1 MSQTEV
7 ILTTLIPGLG
17 AEADIVKVRRGHAR
31 NFLIPRGMAHE
42 VTPGALRMTNSLKAR
57 RAEREARE
65 LNEAEELGR
74 RLSKAKLSFVLET
87 GESGKAFG
95 AVTAK
100 DIAEKLKAE
109 TGHEVDRHRVNLER
123 PIKESGDFVIDVRLH
138 SEVHAKLK
146 VSVTAKTAA
155 GSSDDEAS
163 EGRKPRTR
171 RASKPEAAESG
182 EASEG

>member
-7 ILTTLIPGLG
+7 ILTTLVPGLG

-95 AVTAK
+95 AVTSK
-100 DIAEKLKAE
+100 DIAEKLQAE
-109 TGHEVDRHRVNLER
+109 TGHEVDRHRIALER
-123 PIKESGDFVIDVRLH
+123 PIKESGDFTVDVRLH
-138 SEVHAKLK
+138 PEVHAKLK
-146 VSVTAKTAA
+146 VSVTANSAA
-155 GSSDDEAS
+155 PAGDADGDED
-163 EGRKPRTR
+163 GRKPRAR
-171 RASKPEAAESG
+171 RAPKKETADPAEA
-182 EASEG
+182 

>member
-7 ILTTLIPGLG
+7 ILTTLVPGLG

-87 GESGKAFG
+87 GESGKSFG

-109 TGHEVDRHRVNLER
+109 TGHEVDRHRISLER
-123 PIKESGDFVIDVRLH
+123 PLKESGDFTVDLRLH
-138 SEVHAKLK
+138 PEVHAKLK
-146 VSVTAKTAA
+146 VSVTAKTSSVPA
-155 GSSDDEAS
+155 GEEDDE
-163 EGRKPRTR
+163 EGRKPRAR
-171 RASKPEAAESG
+171 RAPKKEADESSD
-182 EASEG
+182 A

>member
-7 ILTTLIPGLG
+7 ILTTLVPGLG

-74 RLSKAKLSFVLET
+74 RLSKAKLSFTLET
-87 GESGKAFG
+87 GDSGKAFG

-100 DIAEKLKAE
+100 DIAEKLQAE
-109 TGHEVDRHRVNLER
+109 TGHEIDRHRIGLER
-123 PIKESGDFVIDVRLH
+123 PIKESGDFTVEVRLH
-138 SEVHAKLK
+138 PEVHAKLK
-146 VSVTAKTAA
+146 VSVTAKTLASA
-155 GSSDDEAS
+155 DDSDEGE
-163 EGRKPRTR
+163 EGRKPRAR
-171 RASKPEAAESG
+171 RAPRKEAGESAES
-182 EASEG
+182 

>member
-1 MSQTEV
+1 MPQTEV
-7 ILTTLIPGLG
+7 ILTTLVPGLG
-17 AEADIVKVRRGHAR
+17 AEADIVKVRRGYAR
-31 NFLIPRGMAHE
+31 NLLIPRGMAHE
-42 VTPGALRMTNSLKAR
+42 ITPGALRMTNSLKAR

-87 GESGKAFG
+87 GDSGKAFG

-109 TGHEVDRHRVNLER
+109 TGHEVDRHRIALER
-123 PIKESGDFVIDVRLH
+123 PIKESGDFTVDLRLH

-146 VSVTAKTAA
+146 ISVTAKTPAA
-155 GSSDDEAS
+155 TAEGAEDS
-163 EGRKPRTR
+163 EGRQSRVR
-171 RASKPEAAESG
+171 RAPKKETAESG
-182 EASEG
+182 EA

>member
-7 ILTTLIPGLG
+7 ILTTLVPGLG

-87 GESGKAFG
+87 GDSGKAFG

-100 DIAEKLKAE
+100 DIAEKLQAE
-109 TGHEVDRHRVNLER
+109 TGHEVDRHRIALER
-123 PIKESGDFVIDVRLH
+123 PIKESGDFTVEVRLH
-138 SEVHAKLK
+138 PEVHAKLK
-146 VSVTAKTAA
+146 VTVTAKTLAAA
-155 GSSDDEAS
+155 GDSDEGED
-163 EGRKPRTR
+163 GRKPRAR
-171 RASKPEAAESG
+171 RAPRKEAGESAES
-182 EASEG
+182 

>member
-7 ILTTLIPGLG
+7 ILTTLVPGLG

-74 RLSKAKLSFVLET
+74 RLAKAKLSFVLET

-109 TGHEVDRHRVNLER
+109 TGHEIDRHRIALER
-123 PIKESGDFVIDVRLH
+123 PIKESGDFTVDVRVH
-138 SEVHAKLK
+138 PEVHAKLK
-146 VSVTAKTAA
+146 VSVTAKT
-155 GSSDDEAS
+155 SSAPAEDREDG
-163 EGRKPRTR
+163 EGKKPRTR
-171 RASKPEAAESG
+171 RAPRKEEADSV
-182 EASEG
+182 EA